1 MKPTTLLYL
10 AAAVVLP
17 NAAHAADAA
26 CQAILN
32 AGQAKLRAPTVHDIN
47 VLDAESGLT
56 GEFIKIGPDAW
67 IKADRGW
74 RKISPALLKTM
85 QTAALDGLTMSDCK
99 QVGSDHPTHRDV
111 RGRSS
116 RGKLSQGEYYH
127 HDGCSGPTKP
137 RVVEIRCPYQTVGR
151 SIATAVAPF
160 PETLY
165 AMLRELPAEL
175 RDAELG
181 AWHTALETDG
191 ALPADQWDLVQGAI
205 NRTVRRELDA
215 EAARAYFRSV
225 DLRAGAYREPWTMGE
240 SRFIANANPDRTLQH
255 RRAYLEVHSGGRP
268 NGKLVKRWPAEDG
281 PVGE

>member
-74 RKISPALLKTM
+74 KKLTPAQLKTM

-99 QVGSDHPTHRDV
+99 QVGSELLGGVSTRIYSWTTTV
-111 RGRSS
+111 S
-116 RGKLSQGEYYH
+116 GKSYGSTRMWIGS
-127 HDGCSGPTKP
+127 DGL
-137 RVVEIRCPYQTVGR
+137 PYKLAAGTTNGTTRYTGV
-151 SIATAVAPF
+151 TAPK
-160 PETLY
+160 
-165 AMLRELPAEL
+165 
-175 RDAELG
+175 
-181 AWHTALETDG
+181 
-191 ALPADQWDLVQGAI
+191 
-205 NRTVRRELDA
+205 
-215 EAARAYFRSV
+215 
-225 DLRAGAYREPWTMGE
+225 
-240 SRFIANANPDRTLQH
+240 
-255 RRAYLEVHSGGRP
+255 EV
-268 NGKLVKRWPAEDG
+268 K
-281 PVGE
+281 